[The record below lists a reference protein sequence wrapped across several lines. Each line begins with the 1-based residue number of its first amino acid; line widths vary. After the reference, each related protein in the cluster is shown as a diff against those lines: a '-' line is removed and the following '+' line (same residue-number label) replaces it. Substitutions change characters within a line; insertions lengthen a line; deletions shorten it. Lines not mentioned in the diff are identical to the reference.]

1 MINLNITYS
10 GSELAFR
17 EVPLLESTLRAAVAY
32 LERFVVFKG
41 TVDLRVVAGSA
52 LSGGVAATG
61 WGDSVYAGR
70 IKGVGTF
77 EPAILAESRNG
88 TDKTQVSPDFQISFD
103 AAQLKNLW
111 WDPAIASGLTA
122 KPPADR
128 VDAFSLIVR
137 ELLHGMG
144 VATAR
149 NPITGDLASGFQ
161 TVWDS
166 MIVLNGRAATFTG
179 PAVTALLGRPVEVTT
194 NAGALSM
201 VHLGNAGSEPWMQS
215 SILSPV
221 LPAGNRAMIGRLELA
236 ILKDL
241 GWTMRETTVTD
252 VVDRPDGRSAGLY
265 MVGWGTSEQL
275 LGGAL
280 GDRIEGGGG
289 NDSIEGGAGNDLLKG
304 DAGNDVI
311 DAGAGNDSVVGGSGD
326 DSLMGAA
333 GNDTLDGGTGNDTLD
348 GGTGD
353 DTVVYAGARASYVV
367 TPTATGWTV
376 SSANDGTD
384 TVTDVETLRFLD
396 TTVVQLAGI
405 KVAGAAGPDR
415 LQGSGGNDSVDGGA
429 GIDTFVCGGLR
440 SAYSVTKTADGW
452 VIASAAEGVDSLI
465 GIERLKFSDT
475 SLALDVDGVAGKA
488 YRVYQAAFD
497 RAPDLAG
504 LGYWISEIDKGMSLK
519 QVAQGFVNSAEY
531 KSVYGASPTNAQI
544 VSKMYEN
551 VLNRPGEAG
560 GVAYWTDILSSRKGT
575 VADVLAGFSESQ
587 ENQLGLMGVM
597 ENGVAYQPYGG

>member
-1 MINLNITYS
+1 
-10 GSELAFR
+10 
-17 EVPLLESTLRAAVAY
+17 
-32 LERFVVFKG
+32 
-41 TVDLRVVAGSA
+41 
-52 LSGGVAATG
+52 
-61 WGDSVYAGR
+61 
-70 IKGVGTF
+70 
-77 EPAILAESRNG
+77 
-88 TDKTQVSPDFQISFD
+88 
-103 AAQLKNLW
+103 
-111 WDPAIASGLTA
+111 
-122 KPPADR
+122 
-128 VDAFSLIVR
+128 
-137 ELLHGMG
+137 
-144 VATAR
+144 
-149 NPITGDLASGFQ
+149 
-161 TVWDS
+161 
-166 MIVLNGRAATFTG
+166 
-179 PAVTALLGRPVEVTT
+179 
-194 NAGALSM
+194 
-201 VHLGNAGSEPWMQS
+201 
-215 SILSPV
+215 
-221 LPAGNRAMIGRLELA
+221 
-236 ILKDL
+236 
-241 GWTMRETTVTD
+241 
-252 VVDRPDGRSAGLY
+252 